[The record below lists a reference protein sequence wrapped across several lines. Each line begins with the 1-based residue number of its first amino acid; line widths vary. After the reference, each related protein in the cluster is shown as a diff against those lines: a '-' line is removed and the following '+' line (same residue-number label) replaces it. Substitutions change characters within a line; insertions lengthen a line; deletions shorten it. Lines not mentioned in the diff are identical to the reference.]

1 MSTTKT
7 ISIIRDPLAKEIK
20 TTIGSLIDANIDSI
34 ANEVANAED
43 GTLSV
48 SFSVKLTL
56 SGVRVSGVGKIGF
69 ARKFTDEAEFI
80 TPDPEQGTLP
90 LGGDATVTMKAGD
103 VSTTITA
110 EGLQRLAKAAA
121 KSGDRARSKVEEGGG
136 E

>member
-121 KSGDRARSKVEEGGG
+121 KSGDRARSKVEEGGVS
-136 E
+136 

>member
-7 ISIIRDPLAKEIK
+7 ISIIRDPLAHEIK
-20 TTIGSLIDANIDSI
+20 VTIGSLIDSNIDSI

-48 SFSVKLTL
+48 SFSVKLSL

-103 VSTTITA
+103 SSVTITA
-110 EGLQRLAKAAA
+110 EGFQRLAKAAG
-121 KSGDRARSKVEEGGG
+121 KSGDRARSQIEDGGG

>member
-7 ISIIRDPLAKEIK
+7 ISIIRDPLAHEIK
-20 TTIGSLIDANIDSI
+20 TTIGSLIDANIDGI

-48 SFSVKLTL
+48 SFSVKLSL

-90 LGGDATVTMKAGD
+90 LGENATVTIKAGD
-103 VSTTITA
+103 VSATITA
-110 EGLQRLAKAAA
+110 EGFQRLANAAA
-121 KSGDRARSKVEEGGG
+121 KSGDRARSQVGEGGG